1 LFWRLDGR
9 MIRDD
14 EISFRAY
21 SLIIVLFDPFRYEPF
36 PLYVQMVVDT
46 EYRGVLTGQF
56 IAGRFY
62 KKK

>member
-1 LFWRLDGR
+1 